1 MRADAVDMVDCPRTD
16 GLAPRHERYAEYDH
30 CTCGLDAMAGAAY
43 MFRNQ
48 SGTRI
53 KIVCIDCNGVCLS
66 LCRRI

>member
-1 MRADAVDMVDCPRTD
+1 
-16 GLAPRHERYAEYDH
+16 
-30 CTCGLDAMAGAAY
+30 MAGAAY